1 MLTLEQWARATF
13 GENGPK
19 SIQTLRKWARMGRII
34 PRPRLVGKEYL
45 VAPGA
50 KYFNP
55 NDAPRLS
62 DRI

>member
-19 SIQTLRKWARMGRII
+19 SLVTLRRWARAGKII
-34 PRPRLVGKEYL
+34 PRPRKVGKEYL
-45 VAPGA
+45 VTPGA
-50 KYFNP
+50 RYFNP
-55 NDAPRLS
+55 NDVPSLA